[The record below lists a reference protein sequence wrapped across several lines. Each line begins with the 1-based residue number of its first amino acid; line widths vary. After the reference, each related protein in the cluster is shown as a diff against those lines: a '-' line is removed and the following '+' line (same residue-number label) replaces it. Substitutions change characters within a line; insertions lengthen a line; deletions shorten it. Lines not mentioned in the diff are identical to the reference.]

1 MRTFLIFPAICSAN
15 DLSEFQLH
23 ARIIT
28 RVFRGAER
36 MIGYRG
42 ERACPT
48 MNSYFATRF
57 SRYDHRDG
65 GILAELLRVGRDAAL
80 SSHPPDIALCR
91 ASRLAK
97 ILTSRTQINPVPHA
111 GASSFLPRT
120 SPTVCARWRIA
131 SPLLIHSAPRV
142 ARSLSMSLSVA
153 MRLLLS
159 PFVSSFATL
168 VSETR
173 SQAEVLATIR
183 FLTGRPRGMIDH
195 Q

>member
-42 ERACPT
+42 VRACPT

-57 SRYDHRDG
+57 SRYDHR
-65 GILAELLRVGRDAAL
+65 VAAAFSRNCAGSGAML
-80 SSHPPDIALCR
+80 HCPPIPDIALCR

-131 SPLLIHSAPRV
+131 LPLLMHSAPRV
-142 ARSLSMSLSVA
+142 ARSLSMSLSIA
-153 MRLLLS
+153 MCVCFCLHLCLRLQLS
-159 PFVSSFATL
+159 FERNSKPSGSA
-168 VSETR
+168 R
-173 SQAEVLATIR
+173 
-183 FLTGRPRGMIDH
+183 DH
-195 Q
+195 SLPHRKTARND